1 LATFGAFA
9 AFPLLPIA
17 VLGLNKLHLPQPHTH
32 APPLDPGRSVV
43 DLLRHRVLRHVFV
56 ASGLLAAAWDMF
68 TFAIP
73 IYGSRIGLSASSIGL
88 VLGSF
93 SVATFVIRGLLPAI
107 SKRLTAWPQVG
118 RRILAM
124 DLPALRQEYMR
135 AGLHEKD
142 LQADPLA
149 QFGNWFD
156 EALQSGVVL
165 PNAMTLATATKKG
178 RPSAR
183 AVLLKGFDALG
194 FVFYT
199 HYRSRKG
206 RELEE
211 NPQAMLLF
219 CWTEL
224 ERQVGIEGRVARVSA
239 AESDEYFA
247 SRPLGSR
254 LSATISP
261 QSEPVASREALEIRL
276 EEASKRFRDSPPRP
290 AHRG

>member
-1 LATFGAFA
+1 
-9 AFPLLPIA
+9 
-17 VLGLNKLHLPQPHTH
+17 
-32 APPLDPGRSVV
+32 
-43 DLLRHRVLRHVFV
+43 
-56 ASGLLAAAWDMF
+56 
-68 TFAIP
+68 
-73 IYGSRIGLSASSIGL
+73 
-88 VLGSF
+88 
-93 SVATFVIRGLLPAI
+93 
-107 SKRLTAWPQVG
+107 
-118 RRILAM
+118 M
-124 DLPALRQEYMR
+124 DLAALRQEYMR

-142 LQADPLA
+142 LHADPLA

-156 EALQSGVVL
+156 EALQSGIAL
-165 PNAMTLATATKKG
+165 PNAMMLATATKKG

-183 AVLLKGFDALG
+183 AVLLKGFDELG

-219 CWTEL
+219 CWAEL

-254 LSATISP
+254 LSAIVSP
-261 QSEPVASREALEIRL
+261 QSEPVASREALETGL
-276 EEASKRFRDSPPRP
+276 EEASKRWRDSPPRP
-290 AHRG
+290 GHWGGYRLAPERFEFWQGRKDRLHDRLCYRKTGGAWKIERLAP